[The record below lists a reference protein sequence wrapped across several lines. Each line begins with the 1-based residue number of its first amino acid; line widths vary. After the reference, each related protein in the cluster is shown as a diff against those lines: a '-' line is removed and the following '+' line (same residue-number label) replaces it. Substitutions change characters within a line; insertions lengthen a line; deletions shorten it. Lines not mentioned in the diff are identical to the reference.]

1 MDLTSQNSSKCQRQ
15 WSATQNSVIMCSR
28 DRWQCHQDPEDW
40 GHSDLTC
47 HPKAHELNILVPSL
61 LLLGGSGTFKRWD
74 LLPLVGNEVTGVMPW
89 KACTFSP
96 LFPIAVRYCETLN
109 QSKSFPL
116 GGGGRGNRDLPHSFR
131 MAWNSAILLHPTQ
144 CWDCRHQPSHLLPF
158 HPLSCIWVI
167 LSQQH
172 KSLTQPPRRVPRLL
186 QEGLMVWQVGWTN
199 GFLKAMF
206 PLLCSLVLC
215 QTLCYRC
222 NGSQPS

>member
-1 MDLTSQNSSKCQRQ
+1 MAVSPR
-15 WSATQNSVIMCSR
+15 
-28 DRWQCHQDPEDW
+28 PW
-40 GHSDLTC
+40 GLRSFRSYMS
-47 HPKAHELNILVPSL
+47 PKGPCVKHFVPSL
-61 LLLGGSGTFKRWD
+61 LLLGVSGTFKRWD

-131 MAWNSAILLHPTQ
+131 MAWNSAILLLHPTQ
-144 CWDCRHQPSHLLPF
+144 CWDCRHQSSHLLPF

-172 KSLTQPPRRVPRLL
+172 KSRTQLPRRVPRLL
-186 QEGLMVWQVGWTN
+186 QEGLIVWQVGWNN